1 MWKSSDYNGQY
12 LIGRS
17 RLGTDTVIQYREGS
31 KHMTRVII
39 VEEVGLV
46 SQCLRHVLE
55 GESDIRVVGSA
66 HSAEEASRLLSGAD
80 IALVNCNL
88 QNNGAAELLR
98 HARDTRSKTRII
110 VTNVEDCDQAIL
122 RYIELGAAG
131 YVTHD
136 SSVTDVLR
144 IIRAVITNQAVLSPR
159 IAASL
164 MARVATLTQLRGSS
178 QPDNGALELL
188 TSREREVLTLIRHG
202 MSNSEIAEELII
214 ELGTVKNH
222 VHSVLKK
229 LGVSSRRSAA
239 AMLPESME
247 APILANVRTIEPIRR
262 PVAPRNPTYALLE
275 AQGLAPVAS

>member
-1 MWKSSDYNGQY
+1 
-12 LIGRS
+12 
-17 RLGTDTVIQYREGS
+17 
-31 KHMTRVII
+31 MTRVMI
-39 VEEVGLV
+39 VEHVGLV
-46 SQCLRHVLE
+46 SQCLKQVLE

-66 HSAEEASRLLSGAD
+66 RSTEEAFRLLPSAD
-80 IALVNCNL
+80 IALVSSNL
-88 QNNGAAELLR
+88 NNDGAKELLR
-98 HARDTRSKTRII
+98 HAHEHQVTARII
-110 VTNVEDCDQAIL
+110 VTNVQDCDEAIL

-131 YVTHD
+131 YVTDD
-136 SSVTDVLR
+136 SSVNDVLH
-144 IIRAVITNQAVLSPR
+144 IIRAVSTNQAVLSPR

-164 MARVATLTQLRGSS
+164 MTRVATLTQLRGSS
-178 QPDNGALELL
+178 QADTGALELL

-247 APILANVRTIEPIRR
+247 VPILAKVNMTDPIRR

-275 AQGLAPVAS
+275 AQGLTPVAS